1 MHVCPGAAVGGSLW
15 CPNAKCTGPQVTL
28 SSAAGLQGKAVTDAT
43 GRFSI
48 PVATAS
54 AGAPSP
60 SAQDLLGALISLST
74 DNSTCVD
81 SATGLPL
88 AVSLGALLPQ
98 YGDGAPLRKHIV
110 EESVPAGGT
119 HSCC

>member
-1 MHVCPGAAVGGSLW
+1 M
-15 CPNAKCTGPQVTL
+15 QVSL
-28 SSAAGLQGKAVTDAT
+28 SSATGLAGMAVTDNA

-60 SAQDLLGALISLST
+60 SAQDLSGAFLSLAA
-74 DNSTCVD
+74 DNRTCVD
-81 SATGLPL
+81 AATGLPL

-98 YGDGAPLRKHIV
+98 YGDGAPLLGCQCAWLRR
-110 EESVPAGGT
+110 PALQA
-119 HSCC
+119 